1 MVPPPKDLTFAA
13 LLKQIER
20 MAKSTTKI
28 VVEKKAPAKKA
39 ASKPKA
45 ASTLNIEKVSEDI
58 LAKLKALNIE
68 HQLQADIEWC
78 LGSYRY
84 DQNPTGL
91 LETAAKSV
99 AAFKQELTKKTK
111 GVTAAMVKNIEKVLG

>member
-1 MVPPPKDLTFAA
+1 MVPPPKGLTFAT

-20 MAKSTTKI
+20 MAKSSTKT
-28 VVEKKAPAKKA
+28 VAEKKAPAKKA
-39 ASKPKA
+39 AAKPKA
-45 ASTLNIEKVSEDI
+45 VSTLNIEKVSEDI

-68 HQLQADIEWC
+68 HQLQEEIQWC

-91 LETAAKSV
+91 LEATAKSLAV
-99 AAFKQELTKKTK
+99 LKQEVTKKTK
-111 GVTAAMVKNIEKVLG
+111 GVTAALVKNIEKVLG